1 MEIICAGFPKTSSKS
16 CSSCLRTLG
25 FNVADFVET
34 TEFLTDVWLD
44 YVQGRC
50 SIRKVI
56 EEYQKHG
63 FQANQDVPGNAYW
76 EELFYA
82 SPNSKV
88 IVTIRDS
95 PKDWVRSV
103 TNFQIQE
110 AKRMGNPGFWIFNR
124 IRSSGW
130 LSPRVSKVF
139 DLIEVNTFEKSKVTV
154 SSVRAEKEL
163 LSTKFGNRDA
173 S

>member
-76 EELFYA
+76 EELF
-82 SPNSKV
+82 
-88 IVTIRDS
+88 
-95 PKDWVRSV
+95 
-103 TNFQIQE
+103 
-110 AKRMGNPGFWIFNR
+110 
-124 IRSSGW
+124 
-130 LSPRVSKVF
+130 
-139 DLIEVNTFEKSKVTV
+139 
-154 SSVRAEKEL
+154 
-163 LSTKFGNRDA
+163 
-173 S
+173 

>member
-1 MEIICAGFPKTSSKS
+1 MKKRA
-16 CSSCLRTLG
+16 LG
-25 FNVADFVET
+25 FKVADFVET
-34 TEFLTDVWLD
+34 TEFLTGVWID
-44 YVQGRC
+44 YVEGRC
-50 SIRKVI
+50 SIYKVI

-76 EELFYA
+76 EELFHA

-110 AKRMGNPGFWIFNR
+110 ARRMGNPGFWLFQR
-124 IRSSGW
+124 MRSSGW

-139 DLIEVNTFEKSKVTV
+139 DLIEVSLLKRIEFTV
-154 SSVRAEKEL
+154 QI
-163 LSTKFGNRDA
+163 
-173 S
+173 